1 MFSCCF
7 VLFHLLLS
15 SCSYKMTRDI
25 KLALGLLAI
34 NATLLL
40 FLAAKC
46 DKEGKENA
54 NSNIRNSSVKTTYS
68 PGSSIPRFEIAPIQ
82 LKNESQPYAEWY
94 GNNILPNSEEQQSI
108 IEVIASNYEDVV
120 VFVRYD
126 NPYKNI
132 AGHIYIRAGE
142 SGKIYV
148 YPGKSYL
155 VYFYS
160 GNNWD
165 STKKMDNG
173 IRGGFTKDEYTAMDP
188 ESHYFAITRNGNEV
202 KWDGGITYNLNK
214 VLKGNLRTKGILKE
228 DAILQY

>member
-1 MFSCCF
+1 MSRD
-7 VLFHLLLS
+7 LKLS
-15 SCSYKMTRDI
+15 
-25 KLALGLLAI
+25 LWLLAI

-40 FLAAKC
+40 FLAAKY
-46 DKEGKENA
+46 DKKGQEKANA
-54 NSNIRNSSVKTTYS
+54 NTHNSSVKTNYNRS
-68 PGSSIPRFEIAPIQ
+68 ANIPRFEIASIQ

-94 GNNILPNSEEQQSI
+94 GNNILPEPEGQQSV
-108 IEVIASNYEDVV
+108 IEVHASNEEDVV
-120 VFVRYD
+120 VLVRYD

-132 AGHIYIRAGE
+132 AGHLYIRAGE

-165 STKKMDNG
+165 SSKKMNG
-173 IRGGFTKDEYTAMDP
+173 DIRGGFTKNEHTTIDP
-188 ESHYFAITRNGNEV
+188 ESHYFAITRNGKET

-214 VLKGNLRTKGILKE
+214 VIKGNLRTKGILKE
-228 DAILQY
+228 EAFLQY